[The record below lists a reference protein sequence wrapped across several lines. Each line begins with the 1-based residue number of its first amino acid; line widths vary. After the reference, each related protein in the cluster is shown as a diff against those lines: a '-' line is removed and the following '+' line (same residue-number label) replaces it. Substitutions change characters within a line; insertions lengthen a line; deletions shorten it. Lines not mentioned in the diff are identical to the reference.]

1 MTDKSKQLGIYL
13 LERYGVPM
21 CLLFGV
27 LWFVGMRIVD
37 PLMQTHIQFV
47 NSTATAVQTVTQV
60 ERGQVAALEQLTL
73 LVREQ
78 GRYLEEIRDSVG
90 RPGGRNKPNS
100 SPSHEP

>member
-1 MTDKSKQLGIYL
+1 MTERSKQLGIYL

-21 CLLFGV
+21 CLLLGV

-47 NSTATAVQTVTQV
+47 NSTAAAVQTVTQV
-60 ERGQVAALEQLTL
+60 EKGQVTALDQLTQ

-78 GRYLEEIRDSVG
+78 GRCIQEIRGSLE
-90 RPGGRNKPNS
+90 RPVTRGTEPNTLHRD
-100 SPSHEP
+100 P